1 MRRPVLLAFAVL
13 PLVACQDSLG
23 EQGVPTAPRLERHRA
38 EETNDS
44 RPGLPASDLWARLS
58 AEEKLAAVGVIE
70 SVYAAQGAV
79 YLRGQIAIVPG
90 DLPEGARVL
99 VVRDPAA
106 PERPLLVVS
115 EKTMDDGAILSG
127 MTAFSQE
134 AEHTPNPALRRV
146 LRVTSDHRI
155 VDEAGRSRKITGPA
169 PRSGLRWLTDR
180 LSSSATSV
188 TSIDLPGIGPA
199 TLLSFQ

>member
-1 MRRPVLLAFAVL
+1 MRKPVLLTFAVL
-13 PLVACQDSLG
+13 PLVAACQDSLG
-23 EQGVPTAPRLERHRA
+23 EHGVPTAPRLEQHRTA
-38 EETNDS
+38 NDS
-44 RPGLPASDLWARLS
+44 RPGLPAPDLWARLS
-58 AEEKLAAVGVIE
+58 AEEKLAAAGVIE

-106 PERPLLVVS
+106 PERPLLVLS
-115 EKTMDDGAILSG
+115 ERTMEDGAILSG
-127 MTAFSQE
+127 IMAFSQE
-134 AEHTPNPALRRV
+134 AEHTPNPTVRRV
-146 LRVTSDHRI
+146 LRVTADHRM
-155 VDEAGRSRKITGPA
+155 VDEAGRSRKIAGPA
-169 PRSGLRWLTDR
+169 PQNRQHWLTDR
-180 LSSSATSV
+180 LSSSAKSV

>member
-1 MRRPVLLAFAVL
+1 MRRPVLLALAAL
-13 PLVACQDSLG
+13 PLTACQDSLDK
-23 EQGVPTAPRLERHRA
+23 QGIPTAPRLERHSA
-38 EETNDS
+38 EANDS
-44 RPGLPASDLWARLS
+44 RPGIPSPDLWASLS

-90 DLPEGARVL
+90 DLPGSARVL

-106 PERPLLVVS
+106 PERPLLVLS
-115 EKTMDDGAILSG
+115 EKTMDDGAVLSG
-127 MTAFSQE
+127 IVAFSQE
-134 AEHTPNPALRRV
+134 VEHAPDAAVRRV
-146 LRVTSDHRI
+146 LRVTADHRI
-155 VDEAGRSRKITGPA
+155 VDERGRSRKLAGPA
-169 PRSGLRWLTDR
+169 PRNGQRWLTDR
-180 LSSSATSV
+180 LFSSAKSV